1 MGFNS
6 KDLDRTCMRLRRTV
20 VTDGAGLKYEE
31 DTFCCALLK
40 AGQMY
45 CDKCEEEIYRDEELR
60 SSGSVENL
68 P

>member
-1 MGFNS
+1 MGFNTR
-6 KDLDRTCMRLRRTV
+6 DLDRTCMRLRRTDV
-20 VTDGAGLKYEE
+20 VDGAGLKYVE
-31 DTFCCALLK
+31 DTYCCQLVK
-40 AGQMY
+40 SGHIY